1 MFVRAVAASRRPQQ
15 RPQKRMT
22 SLHQALV
29 DAGISICQR
38 VLFAC
43 TDIYIY
49 IYIYIYGYG

>member
-29 DAGISICQR
+29 DAGNSICQR

-43 TDIYIY
+43 TDR
-49 IYIYIYGYG
+49 YIYGYG